1 MSYWLKPDYRFS
13 HISCTFF
20 RDNTNVRISITTK
33 VFATLLTA
41 TSVVVAG
48 MYLFMQRSFEQ
59 GFIHFVE
66 ARQQQR
72 IEFLSQRLAEE
83 YQEGLG
89 WDRLRG
95 NRQGWFQLLRERP
108 FADPLPQS
116 ASPGGPEH
124 RLPLPRQT
132 SWRDVGRAPSV
143 HPRLSRLAL
152 LDVDKSVVVGEAGE
166 TSRLELHPVI
176 VNAATV
182 GYLGVL
188 PGPPAKEL
196 AELRFERQ
204 HAHSLALIAA
214 MMLLL
219 SAALGFPLAY
229 TLVRPLR
236 RIAEASRQLALGHYT
251 TRLPVSSSDEIGW
264 LARDINDLA
273 RALQETEH
281 SRRQWVAD
289 ISHEL
294 RTPLSVLRGE
304 VEALQDGMRP
314 WSEEALGSLHGEIMQ
329 LSRLVDELYQLSL
342 SDVGALT
349 YHKTKI
355 DPLLPLEDTLAA
367 LANEFRNKDLR
378 VTLKNDLPRP
388 VCIHADADRLTQL
401 FRNLLTNSL
410 KYTQPGGRVE
420 LTAGVAG
427 DRLRLDFQDTDP
439 GVPEAALAHLFD
451 RFYRV
456 DSSRSRATGGAGLG
470 LAICRNIVEAHDG
483 RIVAR
488 HSPLGG
494 LWLRVEL
501 PALS

>member
-1 MSYWLKPDYRFS
+1 M
-13 HISCTFF
+13 
-20 RDNTNVRISITTK
+20 RISITSK
-33 VFATLLTA
+33 VFATLLAA

-72 IEFLSQRLAEE
+72 IDFLSQRLAEE
-83 YQEGLG
+83 YREAHG

-95 NRQGWFQLLRERP
+95 NRRAWFQLLRERP
-108 FADPLPQS
+108 IDESQLQTTE
-116 ASPGGPEH
+116 PGDAEQRRSLQ
-124 RLPLPRQT
+124 RLPFRRDPGREPAAHPKMPRM
-132 SWRDVGRAPSV
+132 
-143 HPRLSRLAL
+143 AL
-152 LDVDKSVVVGEAGE
+152 LDTDKSVIVGQAGE
-166 TSRLELHPVI
+166 PGGLELHPVM
-176 VNAATV
+176 VNAKAV

-196 AELRFERQ
+196 AELRFEKQ
-204 HAHSLALIAA
+204 HAHSLTVITAV
-214 MMLLL
+214 MLLL
-219 SAALGFPLAY
+219 SAAFGIPLAY

-236 RIAEASRQLALGHYT
+236 RIAEASRQLALGDYT
-251 TRLPVSSSDEIGW
+251 TRLPVSTSDEIGQ

-273 RALQETEH
+273 RALQETER

-314 WSEEALGSLHGEIMQ
+314 WSTEALDSLHGEILQ

-342 SDVGALT
+342 SDAGALT
-349 YHKTKI
+349 YHKAKT
-355 DPLLPLEDTLAA
+355 DPVMLLEETIAD
-367 LANEFRNKDLR
+367 LANEFRKKDLR
-378 VTLKNDLPRP
+378 LTLGNVPGRT
-388 VCIHADADRLTQL
+388 VYVRADADRLMQL
-401 FRNLLTNSL
+401 YRNLLTNSL
-410 KYTQPGGRVE
+410 KYTQSGGRVD
-420 LTAGVAG
+420 LAVGLVG
-427 DRLRLDFQDTDP
+427 DSLLLDFQDTAP
-439 GVPEAALAHLFD
+439 GVPDAALAHLFD

-456 DSSRSRATGGAGLG
+456 DNSRSRATGGAGLG

-501 PALS
+501 PVLT

>member
-1 MSYWLKPDYRFS
+1 
-13 HISCTFF
+13 
-20 RDNTNVRISITTK
+20 VRISITVK

-72 IEFLSQRLAEE
+72 IELLSQRLAEE
-83 YQEGLG
+83 YREAHG

-95 NRQGWFQLLRERP
+95 NRQGWTALLRERP
-108 FADPLPQS
+108 IVNPLPPP
-116 ASPGGPEH
+116 AGPAGPEQQGT
-124 RLPLPRQT
+124 LPRQR
-132 SWRDVGRAPSV
+132 SRHDFAREPSV
-143 HPRLSRLAL
+143 HSRLSRMAL
-152 LDVDKSVVVGEAGE
+152 LDDNKSLIVGQAGEARG
-166 TSRLELHPVI
+166 LELHPII
-176 VNAATV
+176 VNAAIV

-196 AELRFERQ
+196 AEARFETQ
-204 HAHSLALIAA
+204 HAHSLAVIAA
-214 MMLLL
+214 VMLLL

-251 TRLPVSSSDEIGW
+251 TRLPVTSSDEIGQ

-273 RALQETEH
+273 RALQETEQ

-314 WSEEALGSLHGEIMQ
+314 WSKAALGSLHGEIMQ

-342 SDVGALT
+342 SDAGALT

-355 DPLLPLEDTLAA
+355 DPATLLEETLAA
-367 LANEFRNKDLR
+367 LANEFRKKDIR
-378 VTLKNDLPRP
+378 VTLKNDLGRI
-388 VCIHADADRLTQL
+388 VYVRADGDRLTQL

-420 LTAGVAG
+420 LTVGVAG
-427 DRLRLDFQDTDP
+427 ERLLLDIQDTAP
-439 GVPEAALAHLFD
+439 GVPDEALAHLFE

-456 DSSRSRATGGAGLG
+456 DRSRSRATGGAGLG
-470 LAICRNIVEAHDG
+470 LAICRNIVEAHEG
-483 RIVAR
+483 QIIAR

-501 PALS
+501 PEL